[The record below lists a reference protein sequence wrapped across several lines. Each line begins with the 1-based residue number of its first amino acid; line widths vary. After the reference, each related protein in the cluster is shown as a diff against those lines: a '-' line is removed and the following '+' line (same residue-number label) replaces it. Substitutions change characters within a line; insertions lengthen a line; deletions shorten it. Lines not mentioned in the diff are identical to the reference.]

1 MSGFD
6 VVIVGAGP
14 AGMQAAVD
22 LRRQGLTVLVADEQP
37 APGGQIWRGVERNA
51 ATRLAGA
58 LGPDYARGADLV
70 RAFRASGAEYRPETQ
85 VWQVE
90 EGWSVFLKH
99 AGRAEMVRA
108 RAVLLATGAQ
118 ERPVPFPGWTLPGVM
133 TVGAAQILLKS
144 GGFLPNGPVWLCGA
158 GPLPLLYAHQILALG
173 GRVDGIVDTSDP
185 AQRMRALRHLP
196 RALRDWRSL
205 AKGARWIRGLRRSGL
220 RIVRGATD
228 LSAGGGDSL
237 THLSFRQ
244 GGKAERVDAA
254 LLLTHEGV
262 IPSVHAT
269 LALGCAHDWHAGQ
282 RYLAPR
288 LDGWGETSIGGLF
301 VAGDGAGIG
310 GADAAV
316 ARGGLAALGIARTL
330 GVVGTEARRG
340 GYDAALAR
348 ALATRPLL
356 DSLYPA
362 PARRLPDELIVCR
375 CEEVTAGRVREAAR
389 AGAPDPNQ
397 VKAATRAG
405 MGPCQGRQ
413 CGYTVSR
420 LIAEEHG
427 LADGH
432 AGFFN
437 IRPPL
442 KPVTLGALAALELSE
457 DAG

>member
-1 MSGFD
+1 MTTD

-14 AGMQAAVD
+14 AGMAAAVE
-22 LRRQGLTVLVADEQP
+22 LRAQGLSVLVVDEQP
-37 APGGQIWRGVERNA
+37 APGGQVWRGVERNNA
-51 ATRLAGA
+51 NRLARA
-58 LGPDYARGADLV
+58 LGKDYARGETLV
-70 RAFRASGAEYRPETQ
+70 RQFRDCGAEYRPETQ

-90 EGWSVFLKH
+90 EGWKVFLTR
-99 AGRAEMVRA
+99 AGVAELVTA

-118 ERPVPFPGWTLPGVM
+118 ERPVPFEGWTLPGVM

-144 GGFLPNGPVWLCGA
+144 GGFMPEGPVWLCGA

-173 GRVDGIVDTSDP
+173 GRIDGIIDTSAP
-185 AQRMRALRHLP
+185 ANRAQALRHLP

-205 AKGARWIRGLRRSGL
+205 AKGARWMRELRRSGI
-220 RIVRGATD
+220 RVVKGASDVRAE
-228 LSAGGGDSL
+228 GDERL
-237 THLSFRQ
+237 THVAWTENGQTQRAPA
-244 GGKAERVDAA
+244 G

-269 LALGCAHDWHAGQ
+269 LSLGCAHDWNAGQ
-282 RYLAPR
+282 RCLAPR
-288 LDGWGETSIGGLF
+288 LDKWGETTREGLF

-316 ARGGLAALGIARTL
+316 ARGGLAALGIARRLGAKVDDGRRATL
-330 GVVGTEARRG
+330 ETE
-340 GYDAALAR
+340 LAR
-348 ALATRPLL
+348 ALATRPFL
-356 DSLYPA
+356 DALYPA
-362 PARRLPDELIVCR
+362 PMDKIPDGLTVCR
-375 CEEVTAGRVREAAR
+375 CEEVTAGRIREAAR

-427 LADGH
+427 LDEGH

-442 KPVTLGALAALELSE
+442 KPITLGALASLEIPE
-457 DAG
+457 EAE

>member
-1 MSGFD
+1 MSAYD

-14 AGMQAAVD
+14 SGMQAAVE
-22 LRRQGLTVLVADEQP
+22 LRGQGHSVLVADEQP
-37 APGGQIWRGVERNA
+37 APGGQIWRGVERNVE
-51 ATRLAGA
+51 TRLAGA
-58 LGPDYARGADLV
+58 LGLDYARGAELA
-70 RAFRASGAEYRPETQ
+70 RAFRACGVDYRPETQ
-85 VWQVE
+85 VWQIE
-90 EGWSVFLKH
+90 EGWTVFLNH

-108 RAVLLATGAQ
+108 KAVLLATGAQ

-144 GGFLPNGPVWLCGA
+144 GGFLPQGPVWLCGA

-173 GRVDGIVDTSDP
+173 WRIDGIIDTSLP
-185 AQRMRALRHLP
+185 SRRLQALRHLP

-205 AKGARWIRGLRRSGL
+205 AKGARWMAELRRSGIRIL
-220 RIVRGATD
+220 RGVTD
-228 LSAGGGDSL
+228 LQAEGEERLSHLNFSNGGQNEQVEAS
-237 THLSFRQ
+237 
-244 GGKAERVDAA
+244 

-269 LALGCAHDWHAGQ
+269 MALGCTHDWHAEQ
-282 RYLAPR
+282 RYMAPR
-288 LDGWGETSIGGLF
+288 LDSWGETSRSGLF

-310 GADAAV
+310 GVDAAV
-316 ARGGLAALGIARTL
+316 ARGGLAALGIARKL
-330 GVVGTEARRG
+330 GGTSDARSRKA
-340 GYDAALAR
+340 YDVALAR
-348 ALATRPLL
+348 ALSTRPLL
-356 DSLYPA
+356 DALYPA
-362 PARRLPDELIVCR
+362 PTHRLPDDLVVCR

-420 LIAEEHG
+420 LIAEEHS
-427 LADGH
+427 LAEGH

-442 KPVTLGALAALELSE
+442 KPVTLGALAALEIPE
-457 DAG
+457 DAE